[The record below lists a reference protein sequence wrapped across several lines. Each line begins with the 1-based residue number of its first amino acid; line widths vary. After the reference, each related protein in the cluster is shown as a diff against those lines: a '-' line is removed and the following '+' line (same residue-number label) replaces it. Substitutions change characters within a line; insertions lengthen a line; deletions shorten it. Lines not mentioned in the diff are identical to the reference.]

1 MTDPVLPIRPAA
13 YPSTRMIGQVR
24 HMKKNWPFYW
34 IARVNARYVEAL
46 DRRLKPLGLDVPRW
60 RVLMSLFDEDY
71 LSVSEIAEFAVMKLN
86 TATKVVQRM
95 VAEGL
100 VTTRVRPSD
109 GRVTEVT
116 LTPRGDELRRRA
128 VVEAERI
135 LTATF
140 VNITPGELAQLNGLL
155 EKVLGQLGEI

>member
-1 MTDPVLPIRPAA
+1 MTEPAPTLAPAA

-34 IARVNARYVEAL
+34 VARVNARYVEAL
-46 DRRLKPLGLDVPRW
+46 DRRLKPIGLDVPRW

-135 LTATF
+135 LAATF
-140 VNITPGELAQLNGLL
+140 VNISPEELAQLNGLL